1 MRTGLSQHQA
11 LVCILS
17 LAVWY
22 IVMNGLLYMV
32 LQPTFIVM
40 IDIAFYCIVNTRI
53 NKKMKAT
60 L

>member
-1 MRTGLSQHQA
+1 MF
-11 LVCILS
+11 VILL

-32 LQPTFIVM
+32 LQPTLIVI
-40 IDIAFYCIVNTRI
+40 IDIVLYSLVNMLI

-60 L
+60 E